1 MTITLPDDPALVS
14 MSEADIRLD
23 LACGAF
29 AAGHVSRGVAAR
41 MAGLDL
47 QTFDQVLFTRRIP
60 TYTEEMLD
68 EDMETLRTLGLR

>member
-1 MTITLPDDPALVS
+1 
-14 MSEADIRLD
+14 
-23 LACGAF
+23 
-29 AAGHVSRGVAAR
+29 